1 MIVLFHGERF
11 LGFRVDRLPT
21 VINQN
26 PSASFFKFRIPSQF
40 LRQPLLCS
48 RIVFKHWWPSLDG
61 AGPHSQPLM
70 LAAETINFK
79 RASKL
84 LQFQASHE
92 ELVSRSCPERPTPR
106 ERETSSRER
115 VERPGLDSPRRAD
128 SFWKLDKTPAVM
140 RKPKSATKGF
150 CRLTK

>member
-1 MIVLFHGERF
+1 MCSALRAFGLWTF
-11 LGFRVDRLPT
+11 GPRLK
-21 VINQN
+21 V
-26 PSASFFKFRIPSQF
+26 SQ
-40 LRQPLLCS
+40 
-48 RIVFKHWWPSLDG
+48 
-61 AGPHSQPLM
+61 
-70 LAAETINFK
+70 INFK

-106 ERETSSRER
+106 ERQTSSRER

-128 SFWKLDKTPAVM
+128 SFWKLDKTPAV